1 MEAKEELTC
10 GAYLRKVREQKG
22 ITLDKV
28 SQDSKIVKRLLQ
40 AIEND
45 DYRVLP
51 PPVYLKGLIKK
62 YAHYLH
68 LDEEQVLEFYQK
80 SNGRKVSSGNKDILP
95 QNRFVTPHSFTFKIF
110 SKVLNQI
117 IRYSLLLIILVYFIF
132 ELAQFILP
140 ARIIIFYPPQ
150 DLMTSVPELTLSGKV
165 IRTKTL
171 YFQDQEISFDSQG
184 FFKEQITLNP
194 GLNVLEFKAIN
205 SLGKTTT
212 IEQKVILSSF

>member
-1 MEAKEELTC
+1 MGVEEELTC

-80 SNGRKVSSGNKDILP
+80 SNGRKVSSDNKDALP
-95 QNRFVTPHSFTFKIF
+95 QNRFTTPRSLIFTIF
-110 SKVLNQI
+110 SKVLSQI
-117 IRYSLLLIILVYFIF
+117 IKYSLLIIILGYFIF

-150 DLMTSVPELTLSGKV
+150 DLMTSMSELSLSGKV

-171 YFQDQEISFDSQG
+171 YFQGQEISFDSQG

-194 GLNVLEFKAIN
+194 GLNVLEFKALN

-212 IEQKVILSSF
+212 IEQKVILSPF